1 MRLAA
6 AMIVASSSLLWTAC
20 SLADPARSTNIE
32 PGKTFSLRVGE
43 SVRSDDG
50 ALLIGFLGVPAD
62 SRCPKGAQC
71 IWAGGATVRVWLQ
84 QAGGSRL
91 TRELHTASNAPQ
103 VEKVPGIA
111 LRLVRLDPHPITGKA
126 IPQGDYV
133 ATLALDRD
141 ASAPER

>member
-1 MRLAA
+1 MRLVA

-20 SLADPARSTNIE
+20 SLADPARAATIE

-50 ALLIGFLGVPAD
+50 ALLIGFVGVTAD
-62 SRCPKGAQC
+62 SRCPKGEQC
-71 IWAGGATVRVWLQ
+71 IWAGSVTVRVWLQ
-84 QAGGSRL
+84 QAGGPRL
-91 TRELHTASNAPQ
+91 TRDLHTASNAPH
-103 VEKVPGIA
+103 VENASGID
-111 LRLVRLDPHPITGKA
+111 LRLMRLDPHPITGKA
-126 IPQGDYV
+126 IAQGDYV